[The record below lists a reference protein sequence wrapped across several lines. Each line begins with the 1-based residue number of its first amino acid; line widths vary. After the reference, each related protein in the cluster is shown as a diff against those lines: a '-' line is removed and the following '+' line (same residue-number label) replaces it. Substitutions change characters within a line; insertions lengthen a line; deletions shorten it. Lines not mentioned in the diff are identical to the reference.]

1 MIFRFLNI
9 IAITCFVELLI
20 LYIFVVKNFLWKFIP
35 VKLYDFENLKN
46 NGFFWE
52 FENISPFRTEGRF
65 SVPDWTETETQKDR
79 TETKTQ
85 KTGPRPKLKRPDRDQ
100 NLKRPDRDQNSKDWT
115 ETETQKTGPRPK
127 RSLTSFIFTFW
138 YTLLQ
143 HGFSYGIMSLVIF

>member
-1 MIFRFLNI
+1 MIFRFLNF

-85 KTGPRPKLKRPDRDQ
+85 KTGPRPELKKTGPRPKLKRLDRD
-100 NLKRPDRDQNSKDWT
+100 RNSKDWT
-115 ETETQKTGPRPK
+115 ETETVLDVLHIYILVYP
-127 RSLTSFIFTFW
+127 TSTWFFLWNIEFINFLITVF
-138 YTLLQ
+138 
-143 HGFSYGIMSLVIF
+143 

>member
-1 MIFRFLNI
+1 MIFRFLNFV
-9 IAITCFVELLI
+9 AITCFVQFLI
-20 LYIFVVKNFLWKFIP
+20 LYIFVVQHFLWKFIP

-85 KTGPRPKLKRPDRDQ
+85 KTGPRPELKKTGPRPKLKRLDRD
-100 NLKRPDRDQNSKDWT
+100 RNSKDWT
-115 ETETQKTGPRPK
+115 ETETVLDVLHIYILVYP
-127 RSLTSFIFTFW
+127 TSTWFFLWNNEFSNFLNTF
-138 YTLLQ
+138 L
-143 HGFSYGIMSLVIF
+143 